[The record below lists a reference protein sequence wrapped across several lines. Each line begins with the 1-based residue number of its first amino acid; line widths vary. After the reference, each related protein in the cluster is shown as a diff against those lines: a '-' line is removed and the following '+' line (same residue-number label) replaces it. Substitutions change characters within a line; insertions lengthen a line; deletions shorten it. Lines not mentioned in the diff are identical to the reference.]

1 MPCGAESKKMSKTT
15 ETKAISFSLTINE
28 RRTIAD
34 IAQHSGLNDLPFHV
48 QWWKD
53 ACQDQGKR
61 LCPVRSY
68 LASLKNRLD
77 ELINL
82 PEVHLAWSLM
92 TPKFDG
98 TIDAPIAAQNIL
110 LLVAKSDELKKHCVD
125 ENGALYLPNYRRAKK
140 ILTELYAR
148 CR

>member
-1 MPCGAESKKMSKTT
+1 MNNASNTP
-15 ETKAISFSLTINE
+15 ISFSLTLNE
-28 RRTIAD
+28 RRIISD
-34 IAQHSGLNDLPFHV
+34 IANRTGLNDLQFHV
-48 QWWKD
+48 EWWKD

-61 LCPVRSY
+61 LCPVTSY
-68 LASLKNRLD
+68 VASLKNRLD

-110 LLVAKSDELKKHCVD
+110 LLVAKSDELKDHCKDPYGVLFLD
-125 ENGALYLPNYRRAKK
+125 TYKKAKK